1 MRVSG
6 EPAITDTEAE
16 GAVMTGAS
24 GEEHSRSH
32 NTAGGGGGVTV
43 QGGGVTVQG
52 GGGVRIQEEV
62 PEYSRGRKRGRH
74 STAGGGVQGEVS
86 ENRRRRGQNTEGGV
100 TVKGEGP

>member
-32 NTAGGGGGVTV
+32 NTAGG
-43 QGGGVTVQG
+43 GGGVTVQG